1 MRSTALALAAAL
13 AAGPTI
19 GRATAASQ
27 ALASAAS
34 PASPALAASA
44 ASAAAA
50 AVASSGAP
58 ALQPSLSLHPLPQGD
73 AARALPSVLQA
84 RRIVSQPDFLTT
96 ADGDAEYRRGG
107 LVVHADHLS
116 YDAAS
121 DVATA
126 RGQVRVKHDGAVYSG
141 PEMQLQV
148 ERFSGYFLRPEFQFT
163 QLGSH
168 GRADRIDFID
178 ADHSRATN
186 VDYTSCKR
194 VGSAEPDWL
203 LRADSVTLDTATDE
217 GVARGAVLHFL
228 GVPILALPTLSFPL
242 SNARQSGWL
251 PPTFDTNSRSGVEIA
266 VPYYWNIAPNRD
278 ATLTPRAISR
288 RGFAL
293 DSEFRYLEPSMQGT
307 AALSWL
313 PLDRLTGRA
322 RNALQWTHGGELAG
336 GARYGID
343 AVHVSDD
350 GWWKDFPSATR
361 SLTPRLLAQRAD
373 LERPFALAGGSGL
386 LYARAQGWQVL
397 QGSAADPIVVAP
409 YQRSPQLGLQLDGR
423 RGGWRYALQTEYNH
437 FTLPAGQAA
446 RAGREGGVRL
456 HLLGDLSHPWREP
469 GWFVVPRL
477 SLNSATYL
485 DADPAAAGGQRVT
498 RTIPT
503 FSVDAGLDFE
513 RRTVAFGHAFRQTLE
528 PRLLYAQTPYRP
540 QSQLPNY
547 DAAAKDFNFSSI
559 YSVNQFSGVDRV
571 SDGSTLTAGV
581 TSRFID
587 ATSGAEALRLGLV
600 QRYLFGTQ
608 RETAQA
614 DGTPDGPPTSRR
626 LSDVLLL
633 GSTSLVPSWSLNS
646 TLQYSPAIGRS
657 VRSIVGAVYAP
668 GPYRTLSATYR
679 LSRGLTEQ
687 LELGWQW
694 PIWSRGGRPGD
705 RVASHA
711 AGAACGGTWYSV
723 GRLNYSL
730 RDSRITDSVVGAEYD
745 AGCWVARVVAERL
758 ATGTSEATT
767 RLEFQ
772 LELVGLSRLG
782 SNPLQVLKDNIPGYR
797 LLHDTPPTG
806 DTYDPTAPYRD

>member
-1 MRSTALALAAAL
+1 MRFTALALAVAL
-13 AAGPTI
+13 AAGPE
-19 GRATAASQ
+19 GAPAAP
-27 ALASAAS
+27 AA
-34 PASPALAASA
+34 PAASA
-44 ASAAAA
+44 PSGSAPAPPAAPASAPAG
-50 AVASSGAP
+50 AS
-58 ALQPSLSLHPLPQGD
+58 ALQPSLSLHPLPQG
-73 AARALPSVLQA
+73 AAASALPSLLQA

-96 ADGDAEYRRGG
+96 ADGDAEYRRGR
-107 LVVHADHLS
+107 LVIHADHLS
-116 YDAAS
+116 YDAEHDLA
-121 DVATA
+121 AA
-126 RGQVRVKHDGAVYSG
+126 RGRVRISRDGAVYSG

-163 QLGSH
+163 QLGAG

-178 ADHSRATN
+178 ADHSRA
-186 VDYTSCKR
+186 VHADYTSCRR

-203 LRADSVTLDTATDE
+203 LKADSVTLDTAADE

-251 PPTFDTNSRSGVEIA
+251 PPTFDTNSRSGFELA

-293 DSEFRYLEPSMQGT
+293 DSEFRYLEPTLQGT

-313 PLDRLTGRA
+313 PFDRLTGRQ
-322 RNALQWTHGGELAG
+322 RSALQWAHGGTLAG
-336 GARYGID
+336 GARYSID

-350 GWWKDFPSATR
+350 GWWKDFPSTSR
-361 SLTPRLLAQRAD
+361 SITPRLLPQRAD
-373 LERPFALAGGSGL
+373 LERPFTLAGGSGL
-386 LYARAQGWQVL
+386 LYARAEGWQVL
-397 QGSAADPIVVAP
+397 QGTAADPVVVAP
-409 YQRSPQLGLQLDGR
+409 YQRSPQLGVQLDGDQ
-423 RGGWRYALQTEYNH
+423 GGWHYDLQTEYNH

-456 HLLGDLSHPWREP
+456 HLLGDISHPWREP

-485 DADPAAAGGQRVT
+485 DADPAAAGGQRAT

-503 FSVDAGLDFE
+503 VSVDAGLEFE
-513 RRTVAFGHAFRQTLE
+513 RQTRVFGRALRQTLE
-528 PRLLYAQTPYRP
+528 PRLLYALTPYRA
-540 QSQLPNY
+540 QAQLPNY
-547 DAAAKDFNFSSI
+547 DSAAKDFNFSSI

-571 SDGSTLTAGV
+571 SDGNTLTAGV

-587 ATSGAEALRLGLV
+587 AATGAEALRLGLV

-608 RETAQA
+608 RVTAQA
-614 DGTPDGPPTSRR
+614 DGTPDGAPTSRR

-633 GSTSLVPSWSLNS
+633 GSTSLVPNWSLNS

-657 VRSIVGAVYAP
+657 VRSIIGAVYAP

-687 LELGWQW
+687 MELGWQW
-694 PIWSRGGRPGD
+694 PIWSRGGTPAAT
-705 RVASHA
+705 VASRA
-711 AGAACGGTWYSV
+711 AGTTCGGTWYSV
-723 GRLNYSL
+723 GRVNYSL
-730 RDSRITDSVVGAEYD
+730 RDRRVTDSVVGAEYD

-758 ATGTSEATT
+758 STGTSEATT
-767 RLEFQ
+767 RVMFQ

-797 LLHDTPPTG
+797 LLHDTPQTG
-806 DTYDPTAPYRD
+806 DTYDQTAPYRD